1 MNKKRETK
9 TKELIFKKFELNN
22 NNIRSLLTSIRV
34 FVAII
39 TIILMVFIIKS
50 IFFNKKV
57 TDYPMI

>member
-9 TKELIFKKFELNN
+9 TKESIFKKFELNN

-39 TIILMVFIIKS
+39 TIILMFFLIKS
-50 IFFNKKV
+50 I
-57 TDYPMI
+57 